1 MKNNFKFSLVAK
13 LEAAG
18 EKKEKR
24 FEVYEEMVDYLGFVV
39 MIAQWV
45 EVYYK
50 IGGEWTLI
58 REIKG
63 QKII

>member
-1 MKNNFKFSLVAK
+1 MKNNYRYRLLTK

-18 EKKEKR
+18 EKKEKK
-24 FEVYEEMVDYLGFVV
+24 FEEYEEMVDYLGFVV

-45 EVYYK
+45 QVYFK